1 MSSLVFPAAA
11 KAAAAK
17 AAAAKAA
24 AAKAAAAKAKTKGAE
39 RTTLVCRYKQLL
51 EMLCDMRKKVQSK
64 GHVFFVNLFIKMM
77 AALHFKHG
85 DVYFANGIILKV
97 SIRKG
102 YPPQLHLYGFWS
114 QILDLFKAVCPG
126 ICLDTPPSESE
137 ISDMIKAN
145 TQLFVNGLKKLQ
157 LTKVGCHNKVTMS
170 NRWLIYVNDIYDAI
184 IAKEEGLYGEEAML
198 KERAAADAGG
208 SAADGSAGGSA
219 ADGSAGGS
227 AADGSDAGGSAADAG
242 GSAAAAADPA
252 TAALDRQSAA
262 KRAAIK
268 CAAKRRTKHQ
278 SDSTHWGD
286 EDVDQ

>member
-1 MSSLVFPAAA
+1 MPLPFPNKFEKKRRASACAHAASQRR
-11 KAAAAK
+11 AAQETAA
-17 AAAAKAA
+17 
-24 AAKAAAAKAKTKGAE
+24 AE

-51 EMLCDMRKKVQSK
+51 EMLCDMRKKQWKVY
-64 GHVFFVNLFIKMM
+64 VYLVNLSMEQM

-137 ISDMIKAN
+137 ISDMIKAY

-157 LTKVGCHNKVTMS
+157 LTKVGYHNTVTMS
-170 NRWLIYVNDIYDAI
+170 NRWLIYVNDTYAAM
-184 IAKEEGLYGEEAML
+184 IAQEQTLYGEEAML

-208 SAADGSAGGSA
+208 SAADGSA
-219 ADGSAGGS
+219 ADAGGS
-227 AADGSDAGGSAADAG
+227 AADAGGSAADAG

-268 CAAKRRTKHQ
+268 CATKRRTKHQ